1 MKREAVVSLLL
12 VVLFLVSVF
21 PMRTFSGAVDS
32 QGGSGFFGAQSTVD
46 PIDSWPMFHHDL
58 NRTGYST
65 SVIHE
70 YIESLWNYTTG
81 GEVRCSPAVVDGK
94 VFVGS
99 GNGYVYAL
107 NASASTPLPITNSS
121 YIGAV
126 DFSSPAVAGG
136 RVFVGSTNGSM
147 YALNETTL
155 EPIWNFATR
164 GSVESSPAF
173 ANNTVFVG
181 SNDNTIY
188 ALNASTN
195 NTNGT
200 QIWNYT
206 TNGPVRS
213 SPAVAY
219 GKVFVGSGDGYVYAL
234 NQTNLK
240 EIWRFL
246 TADPAWSSPAVVDG
260 RVFVGVNDGR
270 VYALNATT
278 GKYLWH
284 FQTQGAVV
292 SSPAVANGVVFV
304 GSNDTRVYALN
315 ATDGTQI
322 WNFTTGGPVM
332 SSPAVAV
339 DKVFVGSNDRQI
351 YALNVTDGSK
361 IWNFTTGGPVISSPA
376 IFEGKVYVGSL
387 DGNVY
392 AFQANKPPQAFFDP
406 YPVSPIVAQMV
417 TFNASTS
424 YDADGIITSYAWSFG
439 DGAVAETNQTATI
452 HPYNMAGSYNVTLA
466 LRDNFEPVGMN
477 MTWQLITVGEAWPMF
492 RHDLT
497 RIGNS
502 TDVAPVSNITLWNQT
517 LGPLDVSPYMYPSP
531 AVVDDVVYMASPNGT
546 VYALNAANGTKIWPG
561 QTPAPLYKIY
571 GSPTFADGLIFIGA
585 DNGYLYVLNS
595 TDNGNVTQSF
605 KLSQDVPIHSSPMVW
620 HDRVFVGLQN
630 HRVYALNMTDR
641 SVLTS
646 PDLGGAIDSSVAVAN
661 GKVFVGSMN
670 GSVYA
675 LDEATLNVIWNYT
688 TNGSVRSSPAVANGM
703 VFIGSEDHNVTALN
717 ATNGTRKWNFT
728 TNDDVRSSPAVAHG
742 IVFVGSMDGNMYA
755 LNASTGEKIWNTT
768 VGSVG
773 WSSPAVAEG
782 KVFVGSTNGTICALY
797 EESGDIVWS
806 YQTNAS
812 VDSSPAVLND
822 TLYVGSKDGNIYA
835 FRSQVHDIKITGIT
849 PSSTIVVQN
858 STVDIGVTIWNRG
871 TFDETNINVTAYYF
885 NSTFMVK
892 PQAIDSIIFNL
903 TRGAKTVPQIV
914 IAWNTTGVNVA
925 TYIVSASVTLAT
937 PATYDYLIDGTLEVV
952 LEEANVSCDA
962 VTPYKNIVGTN
973 LRADGT
979 NGLLWTWSNDTN
991 RLLINVTV
999 TNHSEFR
1006 DEFNVTVTIYANAI
1020 SVNSTTISIGPNN
1033 SRVLNLTWSTTDF
1046 VRGNYTVSA
1055 DITLAPGETNTAN
1068 NSLTDGW
1075 VIVSIVGDI
1084 TGPNGWPDG
1093 KVNMWDVSYVAKR
1106 FGTDPSKPL
1115 WDPNAD
1121 IIGDGKIDMKDV
1133 SITARNFGWTDP

>member
-1 MKREAVVSLLL
+1 MKREAIVSFLL
-12 VVLFLVSVF
+12 VLLFLVSVF
-21 PMRTFSGAVDS
+21 PMRTFSGAVNS

-58 NRTGYST
+58 NHTGNST
-65 SVIHE
+65 SVVHE

-81 GEVRCSPAVVDGK
+81 GEVGCSPAVVNGK

-99 GNGYVYAL
+99 GNGSVYAL
-107 NASASTPLPITNSS
+107 NASASNPLPVTSSS

-126 DFSSPAVAGG
+126 DFSSPAVVNGM
-136 RVFVGSTNGSM
+136 VFVGSTNGSV

-155 EPIWNFATR
+155 EPIWNFAT
-164 GSVESSPAF
+164 GGAVESSPAF

-181 SNDNTIY
+181 SSDYTIY

-206 TNGPVRS
+206 TKGPVRS

-219 GKVFVGSGDGYVYAL
+219 GKVFVSSGDGYVYAL
-234 NQTNLK
+234 NQTNLRQ

-246 TADPAWSSPAVVDG
+246 VADPAWSSPAVVDG

-304 GSNDTRVYALN
+304 GSNDTMVYALN

-322 WNFTTGGPVM
+322 WNSPTGGPVM

-339 DKVFVGSNDRQI
+339 DKVFVGSNDNQI

-361 IWNFTTGGPVISSPA
+361 IWNFTTGGPVVSSPA

-392 AFQANKPPQAFFDP
+392 AFQANKPPQVFFDF
-406 YPVSPIVAQMV
+406 YPTSPIVAQMV

-424 YDADGIITSYAWSFG
+424 NDPDGIITSYTWSFG
-439 DGAVAETNQTATI
+439 DGAVTETNQTATI
-452 HPYNMAGSYNVTLA
+452 HPYNMAGTYNVTLA
-466 LRDNFEPVGMN
+466 LRDNFEPVGMS

-517 LGPLDVSPYMYPSP
+517 IGSPDVSNYIYPSP
-531 AVVDDVVYMASPNGT
+531 AVVDDVVYMASPLSQGT
-546 VYALNAANGTKIWPG
+546 VYALNATDGTQIWRKI
-561 QTPAPLYKIY
+561 PAPGHLIY
-571 GSPTFADGLIFIGA
+571 GSPTFSGGLIFIGA
-585 DNGYLYVLNS
+585 DSGYLYVLNA
-595 TDNGNVTQSF
+595 TDGNIVQSF
-605 KLSQDVPIHSSPMVW
+605 KLSQDVAIHSSPLVW
-620 HDRVFVGLQN
+620 GDRVFVGLQN
-630 HRVYALNMTDR
+630 QRVYALNMTDG
-641 SVLTS
+641 SFLTS
-646 PDLGGAIDSSVAVAN
+646 PDLGGAIDSSVSVAY

-675 LDEATLNVIWNYT
+675 LDEATLKVVMWNYPT
-688 TNGSVRSSPAVANGM
+688 TGAVRSSPAVANNT
-703 VFIGSEDHNVTALN
+703 VFIGSGDHNVTALD
-717 ATNGTRKWNFT
+717 ATYGTWIWNFT
-728 TNDDVRSSPAVAHG
+728 TNDDVRSSPAVAQG

-755 LNASTGEKIWNTT
+755 LNASTGKKKWNTT

-782 KVFVGSTNGTICALY
+782 KVFVGSTNGTIYALY
-797 EESGDIVWS
+797 EESGYPAWS
-806 YQTNAS
+806 YQTNGS

-835 FRSQVHDIKITGIT
+835 FRSQVHEIKITNIT

-858 STVDIGVTIWNRG
+858 RTVDIGVTIWNRG
-871 TFDETNINVTAYYF
+871 TFDETNINVTAYYY
-885 NSTFMVK
+885 NSTFMVS
-892 PQAIDSIIFNL
+892 PQAIDSRIFNL
-903 TRGAKTVPQIV
+903 TRGAQTVPQID
-914 IAWNTTGVNVA
+914 IPWNTTGVNAA
-925 TYIVSASVTLAT
+925 TYNVSADVTLVT
-937 PATYDYLIDGTLEVV
+937 PATYDYLIMNGTLEVV

-962 VTPYKNIVGTN
+962 VTPYKNMTGTN
-973 LRADGT
+973 LKADGT
-979 NGLLWTWSNDTN
+979 KGDWTSLSDTN
-991 RLLINVTV
+991 SLNISVTV
-999 TNHSEFR
+999 SNHSEFR
-1006 DEFNVTVTIYANAI
+1006 DELVTVTIYANAT
-1020 SVNSTTISIGPNN
+1020 SVNYTTILIGPN
-1033 SRVLNLTWSTTDF
+1033 SPKVVNLTWNTTDLS
-1046 VRGNYTVSA
+1046 VRGNYILRA

-1068 NSLTDGW
+1068 NSFTYGW
-1075 VIVSIVGDI
+1075 VNVSIVGDI
-1084 TGPNGWPDG
+1084 RPPFG
-1093 KVNMWDVSYVAKR
+1093 KVDMADLGYIARR
-1106 FGTDPSKPL
+1106 FNTNATSPL
-1115 WDPNAD
+1115 WDPAAD
-1121 IIGDGKIDMKDV
+1121 INQDGKVDMKDI
-1133 SITARNFGWTDP
+1133 SLAAKNFGKSDS